1 MEQGVVMLRGDHL
14 HVAAAAA
21 VAAAGSAAR
30 NELLAPERK
39 TAVAAVS
46 SFDGNDDFVYKQHG

>member
-1 MEQGVVMLRGDHL
+1 MLWCWLATIID
-14 HVAAAAA
+14 VAAAAA

-39 TAVAAVS
+39 TAVAAVAG
-46 SFDGNDDFVYKQHG
+46 FHRDD